1 MAIDDVKQ
9 KELEERRREERWRE
23 ELERQRLEEEEA
35 TIQGMKIGRAKLE
48 SLFSRWC
55 TLRHWCCDEK
65 KNKTHF
71 V

>member
-23 ELERQRLEEEEA
+23 EMERQRLEEEEA

-48 SLFSRWC
+48 SLFSRWSN
-55 TLRHWCCDEK
+55 LRH
-65 KNKTHF
+65 
-71 V
+71 